1 MTRIYAIRTG
11 QYSDTSWGPVFSTP
25 EKALAYQRKLGT
37 DRYSELCEIEVHV
50 LDDEKDV
57 GLVYPNWLIVF
68 DQNGDVISHTQERTA
83 ALFEPL
89 LAHPYVQIPP
99 ANSAWYFLQHCRV
112 KAALVVR
119 DIGAPDLEHA
129 VKIASDK
136 RAEWLTNHVL

>member
-57 GLVYPNWLIVF
+57 GLVYENLLDVTPDRSLPQAHYGAIP
-68 DQNGDVISHTQERTA
+68 DMTGDMDTIEYLRTT
-83 ALFEPL
+83 
-89 LAHPYVQIPP
+89 
-99 ANSAWYFLQHCRV
+99 R
-112 KAALVVR
+112 
-119 DIGAPDLEHA
+119 GG
-129 VKIASDK
+129 
-136 RAEWLTNHVL
+136 